1 MGLFN
6 KIKKSIEL
14 KQNIPNL
21 KSIKKTKKKILNLKK
36 QSELNPTDSKILIEL
51 YACYVE
57 ISDLEKKIE
66 CLKKLSDLSPN
77 DSYPLQQLADIYLNE
92 LDNADQAQIYQ
103 NQANNVKNNF

>member
-14 KQNIPNL
+14 KQNIPNP
-21 KSIKKTKKKILNLKK
+21 KSIKKTEKKILNLKK
-36 QSELNPTDSKILIEL
+36 QFELNPVDSKILIKL
-51 YACYVE
+51 YTCYVE

-66 CLKKLSDLSPN
+66 CLKKLSDLSLN

-92 LDNADQAQIYQ
+92 LGDDKQAQIYQ
-103 NQANNVKNNF
+103 NQANKLKNNF

>member
-21 KSIKKTKKKILNLKK
+21 KYIEKTKKKILNLKK
-36 QSELNPTDSKILIEL
+36 QFELNPVDSKILIEL
-51 YACYVE
+51 YTCYVK
-57 ISDLEKKIE
+57 ISDLENKIK

-77 DSYPLQQLADIYLNE
+77 DSYPFQQLADIYLNE

-103 NQANNVKNNF
+103 NQANDVKTNF